1 MYNVMIGDV
10 MVLDRDLI
18 KILDFA
24 VQGIRVEKALS
35 RNITEEQGEEL
46 EELADKARKAV
57 ERLKVELC
65 LE

>member
-35 RNITEEQGEEL
+35 RNLTEEQGEEL

-57 ERLKVELC
+57 ERLKAELC
-65 LE
+65 L

>member
-46 EELADKARKAV
+46 EALADKARKAT
-57 ERLKVELC
+57 ERLKSEFC
-65 LE
+65 I